1 MSRFPWSSDRD
12 LSDELARHLI
22 ESQFPQLAPARV
34 THRAQGWDNE
44 ALEIN
49 GEWIFRCPKRA
60 DSAAYVERELRLLP
74 QIATRLPLPIPRY
87 EFFGRPTAE
96 FPYLFA
102 VYRKLPGTPATH
114 VSDIDEVTIAAQLGA
129 FLSALHA
136 IPLGAVE
143 QCGVEAAEDDPRDY
157 LPGALKELQAVAP
170 HLPTGTGAA
179 CRAFLERQLPA
190 FESIERRCLLHDDLR
205 DEHILLAPD
214 GSRVVGV
221 IDWTDAAWGDAA
233 RDFAGLWAW
242 RGEDFARRASEHHEH
257 STGADFWPRV
267 RFYGICCIISTL
279 DYALKIGD
287 ERTASFER
295 GALLRALGETESA

>member
-1 MSRFPWSSDRD
+1 MSSTIYPWRTDRD
-12 LSDELARHLI
+12 LSDELARQLI

-34 THRAQGWDNE
+34 TARSQGWDNE

-74 QIATRLPLPIPRY
+74 QIASRLPLLIPRY

-102 VYRKLPGTPATH
+102 VYRKLTGTPATH
-114 VSDIDEVTIAAQLGA
+114 VGEINEVAIAAQLGA

-136 IPLGAVE
+136 IPLGE
-143 QCGVEAAEDDPRDY
+143 IEKCGVEAADDDSQES
-157 LPGALKELQAVAP
+157 LAGALDELSAVAP
-170 HLPTGTGAA
+170 HLPTETDAA

-190 FESIERRCLLHDDLR
+190 FESPHARCLLHRDLR

-214 GSRVVGV
+214 GSHVVGI

-233 RDFAGLWAW
+233 HDFAGLWAW
-242 RGEDFARRASEHHEH
+242 RGEDFVKGVLENYKH
-257 STGADFWPRV
+257 SIDANFRSRV
-267 RFYGICCIISTL
+267 RFCGMCCIVSTL
-279 DYALKIGD
+279 DYAIRIGD
-287 ERTASFER
+287 ERTAAFER
-295 GALLRALGETESA
+295 GALLRSLGET